1 MDIFNGNRK
10 LEELTLFGVDWG
22 IYLRH
27 NSDAPIAPFMYLK
40 DGDTQYVRVLMTDG
54 DPLAYAKQVLLSE
67 EKPYQQIVIGF
78 EGILRDEQGEGTDAI
93 IVHGFDVTQPKGV
106 SLGQRFLPKEKG
118 KFKKIDRIVYLGNPD
133 IPISLQHTENPDYSV
148 EEIGFNAIRL
158 KSEENGLENYMAV
171 FTHNSPSVI
180 ANTIKRFL
188 RAKFNDES
196 SSNLDGEFKLQIT
209 DNCVKNEDLL
219 RFLVKNAI
227 EEELEDEG
235 AVQWRKKTGRGI
247 LVTANYNDKCIFEKK
262 EEKLQKDSALGQ
274 VALEELDAKFYSILQ
289 IPNARTN
296 IEALTKMSELL
307 KEYEKRGIATPDKR
321 RVNANKKTSIEKKW
335 WEFWK

>member
-1 MDIFNGNRK
+1 M
-10 LEELTLFGVDWG
+10 
-22 IYLRH
+22 
-27 NSDAPIAPFMYLK
+27 
-40 DGDTQYVRVLMTDG
+40 
-54 DPLAYAKQVLLSE
+54 
-67 EKPYQQIVIGF
+67 
-78 EGILRDEQGEGTDAI
+78 
-93 IVHGFDVTQPKGV
+93 
-106 SLGQRFLPKEKG
+106 
-118 KFKKIDRIVYLGNPD
+118 
-133 IPISLQHTENPDYSV
+133 
-148 EEIGFNAIRL
+148 
-158 KSEENGLENYMAV
+158 
-171 FTHNSPSVI
+171 
-180 ANTIKRFL
+180 
-188 RAKFNDES
+188 
-196 SSNLDGEFKLQIT
+196 DGEFKLQIT